1 MSKEL
6 AFQDVKNSFAADAGP
21 PSASAVDEISQEISV
36 CSLMLTPFKI
46 QFVLYYVTCFI
57 SLYNFICVVECF
69 IEYSRGN
76 TREGDHSGKAP
87 IQHE

>member
-46 QFVLYYVTCFI
+46 QFVL
-57 SLYNFICVVECF
+57 
-69 IEYSRGN
+69 
-76 TREGDHSGKAP
+76 
-87 IQHE
+87 